1 MTHSST
7 FRLPG
12 SPAKGGDGMGAGYTP
27 PPVVVSYFDPRTG
40 APSPTKCE
48 PLHSAESR
56 PAPFKLQG
64 HRTAVAVDG
73 RRYETTSEA
82 AAAIGCSK
90 ASLNR
95 ALREGRK
102 CKGRTVKR
110 VQ

>member
-12 SPAKGGDGMGAGYTP
+12 SPAKVGAEMGAGYTP

-48 PLHSAESR
+48 PLHSAEKR
-56 PAPFKLQG
+56 PASFKLQG
-64 HRTAVAVDG
+64 RGTAVEVDG
-73 RRYETTSEA
+73 KRYETACDA

-90 ASLNR
+90 TTLNR
-95 ALREGRK
+95 ALKESRQ